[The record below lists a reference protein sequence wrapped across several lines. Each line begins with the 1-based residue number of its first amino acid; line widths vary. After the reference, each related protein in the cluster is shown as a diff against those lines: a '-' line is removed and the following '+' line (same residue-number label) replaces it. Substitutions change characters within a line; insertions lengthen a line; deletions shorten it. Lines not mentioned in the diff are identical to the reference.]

1 MVEASPFVFEFDHIM
16 CSMYD
21 HVDKAH
27 NVTDLA
33 IMMNANDRAKF
44 VSYQEN
50 GRSKNSKYV
59 HVGMHIR
66 LMEMIVAN
74 RVEVVAIDI

>member
-33 IMMNANDRAKF
+33 IMMNANDR
-44 VSYQEN
+44 VSICFLP
-50 GRSKNSKYV
+50 RK
-59 HVGMHIR
+59 
-66 LMEMIVAN
+66 MEGSNFQSVCM
-74 RVEVVAIDI
+74 RVCYDGPGGIAH